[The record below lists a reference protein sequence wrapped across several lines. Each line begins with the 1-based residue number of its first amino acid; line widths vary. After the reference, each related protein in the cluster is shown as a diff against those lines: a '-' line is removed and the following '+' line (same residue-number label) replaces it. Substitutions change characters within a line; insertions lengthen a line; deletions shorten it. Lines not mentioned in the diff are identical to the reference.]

1 MLNYEDFVREIG
13 NIVTTIDAPQDIVS
27 RVRSLL
33 PQAPVL
39 QSEDETTMYQIM
51 DFLLAIR
58 VSPITFNFLV
68 YVFLEAK
75 MAPGSSRCLI
85 LDLLDEPDELSDLE
99 RVHYE
104 LALHSFRCPEW
115 IGSATREKI
124 DEVAGN
130 LQTLLAKASKDVRRE
145 INYHEDSGKPKPWKT
160 IYDKF
165 PSTCVDYEID
175 AETIEREM
183 IHLAYLLCF
192 SKEWSLETLPELYQ
206 SIVRKLKS

>member
-1 MLNYEDFVREIG
+1 MLNYEDFECKIG
-13 NIVTTIDAPQDIVS
+13 DIVTTIDAPQDIVS

-33 PQAPVL
+33 PQAPVM

-68 YVFLEAK
+68 YIFLEAK
-75 MAPGSSRCLI
+75 MEPGFSRCLI
-85 LDLLDEPDELSDLE
+85 LDRLADPEELSDLE
-99 RVHYE
+99 YIHYE

-115 IGSATREKI
+115 IGSATRQKI
-124 DEVAGN
+124 DEVAEN
-130 LQTLLAKASKDVRRE
+130 LLSLLMKASDDVRRE
-145 INYHEDSGKPKPWKT
+145 ISFHEESGKPKPWKT
-160 IYDKF
+160 IYDRF
-165 PSTCVDYEID
+165 PSTCVDLEID

-192 SKEWSLETLPELYQ
+192 SEDWSFETLPEWYQ
-206 SIVRKLKS
+206 AIVHKLKS